1 MKEQHEIYV
10 NGSDM
15 RVVYKKDEI
24 NCVRKSRRFTPF
36 SKSEQKEECSMT
48 KKHHERKCIS
58 PENNKFR
65 IAQFDDGGIVYVCMS
80 FTLRSNNV
88 IQVTQGAWRSTNA
101 PDLCE
106 NMYVDDWPWI
116 ASWNP
121 EPTVCPV
128 AGGFTFR
135 TKSRLTNQ
143 DVCKDDWRR
152 SKLEIECLKGDGMDF
167 FAPKGSNCN
176 PFLSQ
181 GEWKR
186 LYCLGG
192 WTYGN
197 HSFMIAAGDDNNHH
211 FCIRFP
217 AKPYK
222 EFVALLYF
230 SPICPIHEDGQPS
243 TGIDYYELHLNRTD
257 RDECEDENE
266 KFCQNHAQKGMC
278 EKSNNRYLP
287 HCRKTCG
294 LCNNKEHF
302 WTEVSFSELV
312 RGKWLLFE
320 KNKEERVVINRTHI
334 YFSNLGHFVCLERVS
349 LPAQY
354 LYKLV
359 SNFNNGCSEIIELKR
374 PHNNILQFRLGRSFR
389 EDKNHIE
396 MCNFKK
402 DTYSDRIESRYRSP
416 QRRNLLREGEL
427 WESPCGLSGTIPFEA
442 VLGGHKCTGNVSD
455 WNAITCTYNTH
466 VQITSN
472 NCIGVKTESKYKC
485 LAFLND
491 EFDLSE
497 KMSTQV
503 ILTQAMDGSNEFIC
517 WVLTTFPGDDFEY
530 PETRIYKM
538 PNLQCS
544 SFEYVNQHL
553 IKNKNNYF
561 HLLYDKKSKA
571 TVCEPA
577 INPTLSRPQN
587 DENITYR
594 VIEQPV
600 PSSKTI
606 KITAKPPISSR
617 SNRTA
622 STNAK
627 YHSFPESNCNQFE
640 QHGNAT
646 DLCSCV
652 ADTRLLLNDPDVLQ
666 GQMLR
671 MENAIANL
679 NITVARLQA
688 DKDLLSQQV
697 STQTKLITQL
707 QAENSKPAF
716 FAVVTGSSSIGN
728 DQTLKFA
735 SVKTNQGGCYD
746 PITGVFIA
754 PSPGLYHFTCV
765 TYNINNADD
774 IHLQMNKN
782 NDVLVN
788 GYSSGS
794 SEAESLV
801 MNIVVNMT
809 KGDHIYVQHRGTSGI
824 DQVRG
829 NLFST
834 FSGFKL

>member
-1 MKEQHEIYV
+1 MTTVTLWKVLVFCGIIGCVKLDVCHFPKFLQSERTEGELRPWITRSWWINIRDNPRMKEQHEIYV

-302 WTEVSFSELV
+302 WTKVSFSELV

-320 KNKEERVVINRTHI
+320 KNKEEKVVINRTHI

-359 SNFNNGCSEIIELKR
+359 SNFNNGCSTRYTCIELKR

-466 VQITSN
+466 VQITSH

-617 SNRTA
+617 SNSA
-622 STNAK
+622 SF
-627 YHSFPESNCNQFE
+627 HSYKIY
-640 QHGNAT
+640 
-646 DLCSCV
+646 
-652 ADTRLLLNDPDVLQ
+652 LQ
-666 GQMLR
+666 C
-671 MENAIANL
+671 
-679 NITVARLQA
+679 T
-688 DKDLLSQQV
+688 
-697 STQTKLITQL
+697 T
-707 QAENSKPAF
+707 F
-716 FAVVTGSSSIGN
+716 FIF
-728 DQTLKFA
+728 L
-735 SVKTNQGGCYD
+735 
-746 PITGVFIA
+746 FI
-754 PSPGLYHFTCV
+754 L
-765 TYNINNADD
+765 
-774 IHLQMNKN
+774 
-782 NDVLVN
+782 
-788 GYSSGS
+788 
-794 SEAESLV
+794 
-801 MNIVVNMT
+801 
-809 KGDHIYVQHRGTSGI
+809 
-824 DQVRG
+824 
-829 NLFST
+829 
-834 FSGFKL
+834 

>member
-1 MKEQHEIYV
+1 MTTVNLWKILLFCYIIGCVKLDVCLFPEFLQSGRIDSELQPWITRSWWINIRDNPRMKEQHEIYV

-24 NCVRKSRRFTPF
+24 NCVRKNRRFTPF
-36 SKSEQKEECSMT
+36 SKSDQKEECSMT
-48 KKHHERKCIS
+48 KKHHERKCLS

-192 WTYGN
+192 WIYGN
-197 HSFMIAAGDDNNHH
+197 YSFMIAAGDDNNHH

-294 LCNNKEHF
+294 LC
-302 WTEVSFSELV
+302 S
-312 RGKWLLFE
+312 
-320 KNKEERVVINRTHI
+320 
-334 YFSNLGHFVCLERVS
+334 
-349 LPAQY
+349 
-354 LYKLV
+354 
-359 SNFNNGCSEIIELKR
+359 
-374 PHNNILQFRLGRSFR
+374 RSFR

-455 WNAITCTYNTH
+455 WNAFTCTYNTH
-466 VQITSN
+466 VKITTN
-472 NCIGVKTESKYKC
+472 NCIGMNKESKYKC

-491 EFDLSE
+491 EFDLSD
-497 KMSTQV
+497 KMSTQM
-503 ILTQAMDGSNEFIC
+503 ILTHAMDGTNEFIC
-517 WVLTTFPGDDFEY
+517 WVVTTFPGDDFEY

-544 SFEYVNQHL
+544 SFEFVNQHL
-553 IKNKNNYF
+553 IRNKNNYF

-577 INPTLSRPQN
+577 ISPTLSRPQN
-587 DENITYR
+587 DENITYK

-600 PSSKTI
+600 PSTKTI
-606 KITAKPPISSR
+606 KNTVKPPTFSR
-617 SNRTA
+617 SRSA
-622 STNAK
+622 SL
-627 YHSFPESNCNQFE
+627 HSYK
-640 QHGNAT
+640 
-646 DLCSCV
+646 
-652 ADTRLLLNDPDVLQ
+652 
-666 GQMLR
+666 
-671 MENAIANL
+671 I
-679 NITVARLQA
+679 
-688 DKDLLSQQV
+688 DLLC
-697 STQTKLITQL
+697 TT
-707 QAENSKPAF
+707 
-716 FAVVTGSSSIGN
+716 
-728 DQTLKFA
+728 
-735 SVKTNQGGCYD
+735 
-746 PITGVFIA
+746 VFIF
-754 PSPGLYHFTCV
+754 L
-765 TYNINNADD
+765 
-774 IHLQMNKN
+774 L
-782 NDVLVN
+782 VL
-788 GYSSGS
+788 
-794 SEAESLV
+794 
-801 MNIVVNMT
+801 
-809 KGDHIYVQHRGTSGI
+809 
-824 DQVRG
+824 
-829 NLFST
+829 
-834 FSGFKL
+834 